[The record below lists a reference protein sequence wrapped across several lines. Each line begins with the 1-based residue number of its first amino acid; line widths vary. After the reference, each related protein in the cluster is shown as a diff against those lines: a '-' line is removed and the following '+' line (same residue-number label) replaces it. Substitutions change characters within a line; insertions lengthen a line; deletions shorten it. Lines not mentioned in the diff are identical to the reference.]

1 MIHLVSL
8 YIEMAE
14 KLKDAYK
21 NNGDIVLYRHLINR
35 INEKFFDLVEEE
47 FGISFTPKSRDLLW
61 YINENEQA
69 GFFLIRFKDDLNRL
83 VTSKHV
89 DGFLDCT
96 TC

>member
-8 YIEMAE
+8 YIEMTE

-35 INEKFFDLVEEE
+35 INEKFFNLVEEE
-47 FGISFTPKSRDLLW
+47 TGIIFTPKSRDLLW
-61 YINENEQA
+61 YVNENEQA
-69 GFFLIRFKDDLNRL
+69 GFFVIRFKRELDRL

-89 DGFLDCT
+89 DCFLNSAT
-96 TC
+96 R